1 MESKKYETVKFQMG
15 YHKNGPQMI
24 VKCKE
29 IFIAQDEGIEEKDL
43 NRRIFSLQQGSEKY
57 WRRRIVE
64 RQIC

>member
-1 MESKKYETVKFQMG
+1 
-15 YHKNGPQMI
+15 MI